1 MICLV
6 REDPL
11 TAPSGHL
18 SPSKG
23 ERLGAWFCT
32 GDGIARPRGFAPFLA
47 PFEGERW
54 LAEGETVRGAARP
67 HKTILREA

>member
-1 MICLV
+1 MNCLF

-23 ERLGAWFCT
+23 ERQGTKPLGLAIPLPVQT
-32 GDGIARPRGFAPFLA
+32 QAPILA

-54 LAEGETVRGAARP
+54 LAAGETVRGSARP
-67 HKTILREA
+67 HKTILREV